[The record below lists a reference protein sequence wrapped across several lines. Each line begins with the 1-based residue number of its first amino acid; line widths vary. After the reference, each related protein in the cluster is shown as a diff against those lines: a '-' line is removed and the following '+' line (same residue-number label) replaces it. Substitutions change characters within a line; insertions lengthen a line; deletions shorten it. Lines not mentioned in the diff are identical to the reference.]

1 MIKLMSATRERT
13 ARFMG
18 AFRRMRKG
26 NAFALGALVVGI
38 ALIFGSPLLA
48 QHDEPAEETGTSP
61 PESAV
66 SEEHGAAA
74 PGHEAGAEHGEHETE
89 NVVHPPTFINI
100 LADVIQGRSV
110 HEPGDATNPVARF
123 LLSYKAPIYSFLV
136 ILILFLVFRAGTRKL
151 TLVPGRYQNFLE
163 WAVEGLG
170 GFLGGV
176 LGPQG
181 KAFIPFVGSLFFYIY
196 LQNIFGLIPL
206 GFTSTSLLETT
217 AAMAIIVFVS
227 VQVVAVRSFGFLGY
241 LKHLAGDPED
251 TIGWCMVPLML
262 PLHVV
267 GELAKPLSL
276 SFRLFGNMLGEET
289 LLAVFMGLGVAMLAF
304 THLPVGVPLHVPF
317 IFLALLTT
325 FIQALVF
332 TVLSTIYFSMVLP
345 HPKEGH

>member
-1 MIKLMSATRERT
+1 MTKLIRATTGT
-13 ARFMG
+13 AAR
-18 AFRRMRKG
+18 AAAAIRRMRRG

-38 ALIFGSPLLA
+38 ALIFGAPLLA
-48 QHDEPAEETGTSP
+48 QHEEPAHPETDASP
-61 PESAV
+61 GGAHES
-66 SEEHGAAA
+66 EG
-74 PGHEAGAEHGEHETE
+74 
-89 NVVHPPTFINI
+89 VVHPPTLINI

-110 HEPGDATNPVARF
+110 HEPEDATNPVARF
-123 LLSYKAPIYSFLV
+123 LLSYKAPIYSLLI
-136 ILILFLVFRAGTRKL
+136 ILILWAVFRRGTRNM

-176 LGPQG
+176 LGPEG
-181 KAFIPFVGSLFFYIY
+181 RKFIPFVGSLFFYIY

-217 AAMAIIVFVS
+217 AAMAIIVFVT
-227 VQVVAVRSFGFLGY
+227 VQVTAVRSFGLVGY

-251 TIGWCMVPLML
+251 TLGWCLVPLML
-262 PLHVV
+262 PLHLV

-289 LLAVFMGLGVAMLAF
+289 LLAVFMGIGVTILAF